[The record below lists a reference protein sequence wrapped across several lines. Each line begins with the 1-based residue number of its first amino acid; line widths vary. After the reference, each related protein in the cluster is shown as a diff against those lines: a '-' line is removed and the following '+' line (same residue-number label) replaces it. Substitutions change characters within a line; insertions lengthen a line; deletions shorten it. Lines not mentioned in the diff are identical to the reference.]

1 MERERRHEEYKL
13 GLSRNSKWE
22 SQGGEKNHPK
32 GSEKTHISR
41 EPLNTNPRQEKKT
54 RGYKDIVGLKSI
66 KNQIIKCNT
75 KDQIAE
81 DKKGDLD

>member
-41 EPLNTNPRQEKKT
+41 EPLNTNPRQEKKNKEVQ
-54 RGYKDIVGLKSI
+54 RYCGIKIHQKSD
-66 KNQIIKCNT
+66 NQV
-75 KDQIAE
+75 
-81 DKKGDLD
+81 